1 MTQANENIYA
11 AIDLG
16 SNSFHLIVAEQN
28 DEQLRVVDKL
38 KDMVRMAGG
47 LGPDLILSDDVITH
61 SLDCLE
67 RFGQRLK
74 DIPADNIR
82 AVGTNTLRQA
92 RNATQFLSQARARLG
107 HPIEIISGRE
117 EARLIYVGVANTLF
131 NEKDFR
137 LVVDI
142 GGGSTEIIIGKG
154 QNPIYT
160 ESLYMGCVNMTNRY
174 FADGVISKMR
184 LNSAIV
190 YAQQEVRPIANI
202 YRQHGWDLALG
213 SSGTISAIQDVVIEN
228 GWSQKGITAEA
239 LQKLKNKVLKFEHID
254 DIDIEGLSNKRKPV
268 IVGGLAVLLGVF
280 EILNIEQMD
289 VSHGAL
295 REGIIYDLVGRLHDR
310 DIREQSVQG
319 LCDTFQ
325 LDTQH
330 SRTIAN
336 TAAAMFVTLRKP
348 LKLTAT
354 DLKLVKWAIALHEL
368 GLTIAHTQYHK
379 HGAYIIANADLSG
392 FSRGEQNKLATL
404 VRFHRRKLNKQE
416 MLQAADDDGDKL
428 VWLCVIVRI
437 SILLHRSRNR
447 NSVPEIQL
455 SIDEQTLTIEFPE
468 GWLSEHPLT
477 TADLDTEKDYL
488 GSIKIKL
495 KYS

>member
-16 SNSFHLIVAEQN
+16 SNSFHLIVAEQY
-28 DEQLRVVDKL
+28 DDQLRVVDKL
-38 KDMVRMAGG
+38 KDMIRMAGG
-47 LGPDLILSDDVITH
+47 LGPDLMLSDDVIAH

-74 DIPADNIR
+74 AIPSENIR

-92 RNATQFLSQARARLG
+92 RNSTQFLSQAKERLG

-142 GGGSTEIIIGKG
+142 GGGSTEMIIGKG

-160 ESLYMGCVNMTNRY
+160 ESLYMGCVNMTKRY
-174 FADGVISKMR
+174 FGDGIISKMR
-184 LNSAIV
+184 LDSAIV
-190 YAQQEVRPIANI
+190 YALQEVRPIANI
-202 YRQHGWDLALG
+202 YREHGWDITLG
-213 SSGTISAIQDVVIEN
+213 SSGTISAIHDVVVDN

-239 LQKLKNKVLKFEHID
+239 LQKLKNRILKFEHVD
-254 DIDIEGLSNKRKPV
+254 DIDIDGLSNKRKPV

-280 EILNIEQMD
+280 EILNIKQMD

-295 REGIIYDLVGRLHDR
+295 REGIIYDLVGRLHDS
-310 DIREQSVQG
+310 DIREQSIIS
-319 LCDTFQ
+319 LRDTFQ
-325 LDTQH
+325 LDAEH

-336 TAAAMFVTLRKP
+336 TAAAIFVQLRKP
-348 LKLTAT
+348 LKLTAS
-354 DLKLVKWAIALHEL
+354 DLKLIKWSIALHEL

-392 FSRGEQNKLATL
+392 FSRGEQNQLATL

-416 MLQAADDDGDKL
+416 ILQVADDDSDKML
-428 VWLCVIVRI
+428 WLCVIVRL
-437 SILLHRSRNR
+437 SVLLHRSRNR
-447 NSVPEIQL
+447 NNLPDLNL
-455 SIDEQTLTIEFPE
+455 SIDEQTLSVNFPK
-468 GWLSEHPLT
+468 GWLEEHPLT
-477 TADLDTEKDYL
+477 TADLTTEADYL
-488 GSIKIKL
+488 NSIKVKL
-495 KYS
+495 KFH